1 MLMKWML
8 AFGLQGTALI
18 TIAPVALAT
27 AETVQPS
34 PSAISKQTL
43 RQTPEGA
50 SALSFL
56 DSGFRSMYDLDFA
69 GAQQQFME
77 YERENPGDP
86 MGPVAEAA
94 GLLFSEFN
102 RLGVLESQMF
112 IKDPS
117 FGARSKL
124 VPDPVVLSNFDLAIR
139 RGQALANNRLV
150 SNRSDRDAL
159 LASTFAAGLEAECL
173 ALVQKQTLAAFDYTR
188 QATNYA
194 KRLLTV
200 CPNCYDAYVATG
212 VGKYLIGSH
221 TVPVRWI
228 LRATGFA
235 GDKREGISELQVA
248 AQHGH
253 YLAPFAEILLTIA
266 YLRDKEP
273 EHARSVLAELS
284 AEFPKNTLFPGELVC
299 LDGSAELSGDGDEF
313 YF

>member
-27 AETVQPS
+27 AET
-34 PSAISKQTL
+34 SAISKQTL

-112 IKDPS
+112 IKDPR

-124 VPDPVVLSNFDLAIR
+124 VLDPVALSNFDLAIR
-139 RGQALANNRLV
+139 QALANNRLV
-150 SNRSDRDAL
+150 SNR
-159 LASTFAAGLEAECL
+159 
-173 ALVQKQTLAAFDYTR
+173 
-188 QATNYA
+188 
-194 KRLLTV
+194 
-200 CPNCYDAYVATG
+200 
-212 VGKYLIGSH
+212 
-221 TVPVRWI
+221 
-228 LRATGFA
+228 
-235 GDKREGISELQVA
+235 
-248 AQHGH
+248 
-253 YLAPFAEILLTIA
+253 
-266 YLRDKEP
+266 
-273 EHARSVLAELS
+273 
-284 AEFPKNTLFPGELVC
+284 
-299 LDGSAELSGDGDEF
+299 
-313 YF
+313 